1 MPAHLRVSL
10 ADRPGALAS
19 LTRALAAAGA
29 NVLSVT
35 VLQREAGR
43 AVDDLLL
50 EWPFERPWD
59 HVVRAVDG
67 CPGARLHGLR
77 HISSAESPPDTTL
90 VAHVLAQPHRALEV
104 MVDTLPSLLLAD
116 WAAFADRRWP
126 REPLVG
132 SPQSPLPLPVVP
144 ATLPRPRVLV
154 VDDDPV
160 MVLPCGDSDLRLLLG
175 RAAGPGFT
183 RAERD
188 RCAALLSAVTA
199 LVRLAYRDALTTTP
213 TEVTGAIVDGYPD
226 VDTKSATTRPRSSPA
241 SSCRK

>member
-10 ADRPGALAS
+10 ADRPGALAA

-29 NVLSVT
+29 NVVSVA

-59 HVVRAVDG
+59 HVVRAVEA

-77 HISSAESPPDTTL
+77 H
-90 VAHVLAQPHRALEV
+90 VAVVEPAADSLLLTQVLQAPGRALEV
-104 MVDTLPSLLLAD
+104 MVDTLPALLLAD
-116 WAAFADRRWP
+116 WAAFADRSWP
-126 REPLVG
+126 REPLVA
-132 SPQSPLPLPVVP
+132 SPHSPLPLPLVP
-144 ATLPRPRVLV
+144 SALPRPRVLV

-160 MVLPCGDSDLRLLLG
+160 MVLPCEGTDLRLLVG

-183 RAERD
+183 RSERD
-188 RCAALLSAVTA
+188 RCASLLSAVVA
-199 LVRLAYRDALTTTP
+199 LVRLAYSDAEVATPGAVTAVLTGHDAG
-213 TEVTGAIVDGYPD
+213 ERVG
-226 VDTKSATTRPRSSPA
+226 
-241 SSCRK
+241 

>member
-10 ADRPGALAS
+10 ADRPGALAA

-50 EWPFERPWD
+50 EWPFARPWD
-59 HVVRAVDG
+59 HVVRAVDA

-77 HISSAESPPDTTL
+77 HVATVETAPDSLLLTQAL
-90 VAHVLAQPHRALEV
+90 QRPERALEV
-104 MVDTLPSLLLAD
+104 MVDTLPLLLLAD

-126 REPLVG
+126 REPLVA
-132 SPQSPLPLPVVP
+132 SPQAPLPLPAVP
-144 ATLPRPRVLV
+144 AALPRPRVLV

-160 MVLPCGDSDLRLLLG
+160 MVLPCDDTELRLMVG

-183 RAERD
+183 RTERD
-188 RCAALLSAVTA
+188 RCASLLSAVVA
-199 LVRLAYRDALTTTP
+199 LVRLAYSDAETTVPTGLTGVLLP
-213 TEVTGAIVDGYPD
+213 GHATGAQVG
-226 VDTKSATTRPRSSPA
+226 
-241 SSCRK
+241 

>member
-59 HVVRAVDG
+59 HVVRAVEG
-67 CPGARLHGLR
+67 CAGARLHGLR
-77 HISSAESPPDTTL
+77 HISGAETPPDTTL
-90 VAHVLAQPHRALEV
+90 MQHVLAQPHRALDV

-126 REPLVG
+126 REPVIA
-132 SPQSPLPLPVVP
+132 SPNSPLPLPPMP
-144 ATLPRPRVLV
+144 ATLPRPRVLA
-154 VDDDPV
+154 VDDEQV
-160 MVLPCGDSDLRLLLG
+160 MVLPLPDSELRLMIG
-175 RAAGPGFT
+175 RGSGPGFT
-183 RAERD
+183 RTERE
-188 RCAALLSAVTA
+188 RGAALLTTVLA
-199 LVRLAYRDALTTTP
+199 LARLAYQDAVTTSPSPLTAAVVAPEDTQ
-213 TEVTGAIVDGYPD
+213 VQTG
-226 VDTKSATTRPRSSPA
+226 
-241 SSCRK
+241 

>member
-35 VLQREAGR
+35 VLQRESGR

-59 HVVRAVDG
+59 HVVRAVEG
-67 CPGARLHGLR
+67 CAGARLHGLR
-77 HISSAESPPDTTL
+77 HVATTEAPPDTTL
-90 VAHVLAQPHRALEV
+90 VGHVLAQPHRALEV

-126 REPLVG
+126 REPVTA
-132 SPQSPLPLPVVP
+132 SAQSPLPLPMTPV
-144 ATLPRPRVLV
+144 ALPRPRVLI

-160 MVLPCGDSDLRLLLG
+160 MVLPCADSELRLLVG
-175 RAAGPGFT
+175 RSSGPGFT
-183 RAERD
+183 RTERE
-188 RCAALLSAVTA
+188 RCAALLATGIE
-199 LVRLAYRDALTTTP
+199 LTRLAYRDAVPTP
-213 TEVTGAIVDGYPD
+213 PSRVT
-226 VDTKSATTRPRSSPA
+226 A
-241 SSCRK
+241 SLVEPEAASVQSG

>member
-35 VLQREAGR
+35 VLQRESGR

-59 HVVRAVDG
+59 HVVRAVEG
-67 CPGARLHGLR
+67 CTGARLHGLR
-77 HISSAESPPDTTL
+77 HVTTTELPPDTSL
-90 VAHVLAQPHRALEV
+90 VGHVLAQPHRALEV

-126 REPLVG
+126 REPVVA
-132 SPQSPLPLPVVP
+132 SPQSPLPLPVTP
-144 ATLPRPRVLV
+144 ASLPRPRVLV

-160 MVLPCGDSDLRLLLG
+160 MVLPCADSELRLLVG
-175 RAAGPGFT
+175 RSSGPGFT
-183 RAERD
+183 RAERE
-188 RCAALLSAVTA
+188 RCAALLTTSVDLT
-199 LVRLAYRDALTTTP
+199 RLAYRDVLSTP
-213 TEVTGAIVDGYPD
+213 PSAVTAAIVEPN
-226 VDTKSATTRPRSSPA
+226 STRSRTG
-241 SSCRK
+241 

>member
-59 HVVRAVDG
+59 HVMRAVDG
-67 CPGARLHGLR
+67 CSGARLHGLR
-77 HISSAESPPDTTL
+77 HISTAQTSPDTMV
-90 VAHVLAQPHRALEV
+90 VAQVLAAPHRALEV
-104 MVDTLPSLLLAD
+104 LVDALPGLLYAD
-116 WAAFADRRWP
+116 WAAVADRRWP
-126 REPLVG
+126 REPVAA
-132 SPQSPLPLPVVP
+132 SPSTPLPLPQTP

-154 VDDDPV
+154 AADSPL
-160 MVLPCGDSDLRLLLG
+160 MVLPCPDSELRLLVG
-175 RAAGPGFT
+175 RSSDPGFT
-183 RAERD
+183 RTERE
-188 RCAALLSAVTA
+188 RCAALLAAVVDIA
-199 LVRLAYRDALTTTP
+199 RLAYCDALRTP
-213 TEVTGAIVDGYPD
+213 PTPVTASIVQ
-226 VDTKSATTRPRSSPA
+226 SREAA
-241 SSCRK
+241 SCG

>member
-35 VLQREAGR
+35 VLQRESGR

-59 HVVRAVDG
+59 HVVRAVEG
-67 CPGARLHGLR
+67 CTGARLHGLR
-77 HISSAESPPDTTL
+77 HVTTTELPPDTSL
-90 VAHVLAQPHRALEV
+90 VGHVLAQPHRALEV

-126 REPLVG
+126 REPVVA
-132 SPQSPLPLPVVP
+132 SPQSPLPLPVTP
-144 ATLPRPRVLV
+144 ASLPRPRVLV

-160 MVLPCGDSDLRLLLG
+160 MVLPCADSELRLLVG
-175 RAAGPGFT
+175 RSSGPGFT
-183 RAERD
+183 RAERE
-188 RCAALLSAVTA
+188 RCAALLTTSVDLT
-199 LVRLAYRDALTTTP
+199 RLAYRDVLSTP
-213 TEVTGAIVDGYPD
+213 PSAVTAAIVEPNSTHSRTG
-226 VDTKSATTRPRSSPA
+226 
-241 SSCRK
+241 

>member
-67 CPGARLHGLR
+67 CAGARLHGLR
-77 HISSAESPPDTTL
+77 HVNSGDAMSDSML
-90 VAHVLAQPHRALEV
+90 LGHVLQQPHRALEV
-104 MVDTLPSLLLAD
+104 MVDMLPPVLLAD
-116 WAAFADRRWP
+116 WAALADRHWP
-126 REPLVG
+126 RDPLVAT
-132 SPQSPLPLPVVP
+132 PDAPLPLPPVP
-144 ATLPRPRVLV
+144 AALPRPRALAGG
-154 VDDDPV
+154 DDALLA
-160 MVLPCGDSDLRLLLG
+160 LPCAGSDLRLLVG
-175 RAAGPGFT
+175 RAGGPGFT

-188 RCAALLSAVTA
+188 RCSALLAAVVAMT
-199 LVRLAYRDALTTTP
+199 RLAYADPVGTAP
-213 TEVTGAIVDGYPD
+213 
-226 VDTKSATTRPRSSPA
+226 SATTALLVDDDQAHAALPR
-241 SSCRK
+241 